1 MILEQIV
8 ATLQKAESSRRA
20 ESDSLMKQALS
31 SEGEKKTTL
40 LRKSDEMK
48 GYANGLSLAVLVIK
62 NKQYEGEG
70 NDTEHNRMPDS
81 EE

>member
-62 NKQYEGEG
+62 NKQYEG
-70 NDTEHNRMPDS
+70 
-81 EE
+81 